1 METLENKYIDL
12 TWEIARKLINLTEE
26 QREEIFG
33 YSSVEGIIKNHSANV
48 TSAKI
53 FEYEKKLKEEKIDVG
68 EVVNCNFIL
77 DGIVIH
83 INYDSDNKATY
94 HVIFSDGG
102 YNTFNRRELTKTG
115 KKVDILQTLSD
126 LISK

>member
-26 QREEIFG
+26 QREEIFV
-33 YSSVEGIIKNHSANV
+33 YSSVEEIIKNYSANV

-68 EVVNCNFIL
+68 EIVNCNFIL

-83 INYDSDNKATY
+83 IHYKNNKATY

-102 YNTFNRRELTKTG
+102 YNTFDRSELTKTG
-115 KKVDILQTLSD
+115 KKVDILQILSN